1 MLKMKH
7 KKSEKTRQLIIEKA
21 AILFNQKGFH
31 GTSMSDI
38 IEATQLSK
46 GCIYGNFKKN
56 SADKKGV
63 KEEIALAAF
72 EHAVLKVQYDIGKRT
87 RVISHALDKLK
98 TVVYYYK
105 ENILHPPVEGG
116 CPIQNT
122 SIDSDDS
129 IPALSKKAIKALDNW
144 KERIIYTLEK
154 GIEKGEVRADIE
166 PEKFAVLFIGTL
178 EGGIMLAN
186 LYKNYEHFNIMSE
199 QLLKMIEDCRKI

>member
-1 MLKMKH
+1 MK
-7 KKSEKTRQLIIEKA
+7 KKSEKTRQFIIEKSA
-21 AILFNQKGFH
+21 NLFNQKGFH

-56 SADKKGV
+56 STDKKGV
-63 KEEIALAAF
+63 KEEIAIAAF
-72 EHAVLKVQYDIGKRT
+72 EHAVQKVRQDIGKRT

-105 ENILHPPVEGG
+105 ENILHPPVDGG

-129 IPALSKKAIKALDNW
+129 NPALREKAIQALDFW
-144 KERIIYTLEK
+144 QERIICTLQK
-154 GIEKGEVRADIE
+154 GVERGEVRPDIE
-166 PEKFAVLFIGTL
+166 AKKFATLFIGTL

-199 QLLKMIEDCRKI
+199 QLLKMIEDCRV